1 MSIYTQQH
9 EPSELYKL
17 IDIFDR
23 FSVQNIIINICW
35 TTFQKSLSSVGVHVF
50 GSE

>member
-1 MSIYTQQH
+1 MAIYTQQH
-9 EPSELYKL
+9 EPGEFYKM

-23 FSVQNIIINICW
+23 FLLQNIIINICG
-35 TTFQKSLSSVGVHVF
+35 TIFPKSLASVGVHVF